1 MSINM
6 RRGLLA
12 DFDPG
17 KMTAGEWA
25 VSIDPESE
33 NQIVWMCFAPGIVKR
48 MGTYEDFR
56 AQIAEISD
64 DIINQFITALTEAQE
79 QLQNDTETYIQGK
92 VDDDWV
98 PELQVLV
105 TKAEGSASNA
115 ADSAKA
121 ASASEANAEKS
132 ASAAK
137 KSEDNTAK
145 SETAAGESAK
155 AASDAASA
163 AEASKAAAAQSAENA
178 AASESSAEDAATRS
192 AASAKESA
200 GSASAAKESETA
212 AKNSE
217 TKSAESAAAALT
229 SEQNA
234 AQSADEAAQSK
245 TAAAGSASAAKE
257 SETAAGRSADSASAS
272 ASAAETSETNAE
284 DWSLW
289 SKSYAVGETEKRPQ
303 EATDNAKY
311 YYEQAKRISQGLE
324 GSLLPMGTITF
335 SALAASPKQPGYM
348 YNIKDAF
355 VSDDTF
361 ADGGNHQYGAG
372 SNVYC
377 TADGMWDVLAAV
389 TVTGVKGSTES
400 TYRQGNVEITKAH
413 IGLSEVPNVST
424 NNQAPTWT
432 VAAEN
437 ANIASGE
444 KMSVIMG
451 KIAKWRADLKNVAF
465 SGNYNDLDNKPTTMK
480 NPAALKFSGAS
491 SVSYDG
497 STAQTVNIP
506 VSSVN
511 TKTGAV
517 TLTKADVGLGS
528 VDNTADSAKNVSH
541 AKTADSASSVAWGN
555 VSGKV
560 TYAGSAV
567 GLVPARD
574 TGSTT
579 NKYLREDGKWV
590 VPPDTNTWNQM
601 KGATASAA
609 GGAGYVPAPP
619 ASGYNTRY
627 LRADG
632 SWEIP
637 PDHDTKY
644 TLPVA
649 GASIGGV
656 KSGTDISVDANGN
669 VSVVNDSHTH
679 QIGNVTGLQSA
690 LDGKLATTGNG
701 QNVTVSFTN
710 SDVADAS
717 ATSWTTVTALV
728 TEMKL
733 TDLFTRM
740 SQMFKNVRYLYKQVT
755 ELNGKVSKVSKMYA
769 GTMTLSAGNNSA
781 RFLYSSEINT
791 ALGITNSTNLNT
803 AVFVANG
810 DGKLMDA
817 HMEGATY
824 LDGAW
829 WALFDKF
836 VSGTVRLNYFVIYWG

>member
-33 NQIVWMCFAPGIVKR
+33 NQIVWMCFAPGVVKR

-56 AQIAEISD
+56 AQIAEISN

-79 QLQNDTETYIQGK
+79 QLQSDTETYIQGK
-92 VDDDWV
+92 VDDEWV
-98 PELQVLV
+98 PELQALV
-105 TKAEGSASNA
+105 AKAEGSASS
-115 ADSAKA
+115 ADASAKA

-137 KSEDNTAK
+137 TSEENAGK

-155 AASDAASA
+155 TASDAADA
-163 AEASKAAAAQSAENA
+163 AELSKTAAAQSAENA
-178 AASESSAEDAATRS
+178 AASGRNAEDAAARS
-192 AASAKESA
+192 AASAEEGA
-200 GSASAAKESETA
+200 GSAAAAKKSETA
-212 AKNSE
+212 ARESE
-217 TKSAESAAAALT
+217 TKAASSAAEALT

-234 AQSADEAAQSK
+234 AQSAEDAETSQI
-245 TAAAGSASAAKE
+245 AAAGSASAAKE

-272 ASAAETSETNAE
+272 ASAAAESETAAE

-289 SKSYAVGETEKRPQ
+289 SKSYAVGETEKRPG

-335 SALAASPKQPGYM
+335 SALATSPKQPGYM
-348 YNIKDAF
+348 YNISDAF
-355 VSDDTF
+355 ESDDTF
-361 ADGGNHQYGAG
+361 ADGGGHQYGAG

-377 TADGMWDVLAAV
+377 TADNHWDVLAAV
-389 TVTGVKGSTES
+389 TVTGVKGSAEG

-444 KMSVIMG
+444 KMSAIMG
-451 KIAKWRADLKNVAF
+451 KIAKWRADLKSVAF
-465 SGNYNDLDNKPTTMK
+465 SGDYNDLENKPTAMK

-579 NKYLREDGKWV
+579 TKYLREDGKWV
-590 VPPDTNTWNQM
+590 VPPDN
-601 KGATASAA
+601 
-609 GGAGYVPAPP
+609 
-619 ASGYNTRY
+619 
-627 LRADG
+627 
-632 SWEIP
+632 
-637 PDHDTKY
+637 DTKY

-649 GASIGGV
+649 GTSLGGV
-656 KSGTDISVDANGN
+656 KSGTDITVDGSGN
-669 VSVVNDSHTH
+669 VSVNNDSHTH
-679 QIGNVTGLQSA
+679 QIGNVTGLQAA
-690 LDGKLATTGNG
+690 LDGKLGTSGNG
-701 QNVTVSFTN
+701 QNVTVTYTT
-710 SDVADAS
+710 SDTTDANAS
-717 ATSWTTVTALV
+717 TWTSVTAL
-728 TEMKL
+728 TSGMKL
-733 TDLFTRM
+733 TDLFARA

-755 ELNGKVSKVSKMYA
+755 VLNSNYELLYDGAVKTGSTYSLKTAIDNYRMIVGVVKTSDSPSSVSARAYPNP
-769 GTMTLSAGNNSA
+769 SAFLGCAFDFGMPVKDSTSWYISLILVINNS
-781 RFLYSSEINT
+781 SI
-791 ALGITNSTNLNT
+791 
-803 AVFVANG
+803 
-810 DGKLMDA
+810 
-817 HMEGATY
+817 
-824 LDGAW
+824 
-829 WALFDKF
+829 
-836 VSGTVRLNYFVIYWG
+836 TVRQHAIGGYASLSKFSLYGIK